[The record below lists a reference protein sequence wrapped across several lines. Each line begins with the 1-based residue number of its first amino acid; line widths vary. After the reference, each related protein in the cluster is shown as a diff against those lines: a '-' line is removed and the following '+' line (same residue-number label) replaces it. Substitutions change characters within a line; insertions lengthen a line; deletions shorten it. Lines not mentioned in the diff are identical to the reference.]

1 MIEVQANH
9 VDGSGVCCGNS
20 GGDLENVGQWCG
32 VSVESGDYE
41 LEAAFLTND
50 PTNASKTKTLS
61 KPLCQR
67 LCIWIWLIKALL

>member
-1 MIEVQANH
+1 MLMAVLFVVATMVVILKILV
-9 VDGSGVCCGNS
+9 S
-20 GGDLENVGQWCG
+20 GGG

-61 KPLCQR
+61 KPLCHR
-67 LCIWIWLIKALL
+67 LCIWIWLIKVLL